1 MIIMTIII
9 VFTLQIL
16 SLSLLLNR
24 NFVFPPEDYFA
35 VEKNMLAID
44 TLKGHFSIV

>member
-1 MIIMTIII
+1 MMIII
-9 VFTLQIL
+9 VFTLQI
-16 SLSLLLNR
+16 LSLLLNR